1 MLIENWHKTNR
12 NAWFCS
18 MAECRLTKSKTIFGE
33 RFPCDSLSSQPIRNP
48 QSAIDNPEMSFSADS
63 ALEYLERAHKK
74 NRLAHAYLISGPAG
88 SGKSVVAAR
97 LAALLNKTTPERV
110 LQGQAP
116 DVLVTEP
123 ASRSRK
129 IVVDQIRGLERALQL
144 RSAGNHKK
152 IGIIRDADR
161 MQTQAANAFLKTLE
175 EPPQNSLLLLLSA
188 LPEALPETI
197 VSRCLSLPLRSPSEA
212 PFSPEEEQL
221 LRLLC
226 ATAQEKPHV
235 IERAY
240 RVSQGMQ
247 GLLNAIRDQ
256 IRDEHAEALKR
267 EETRYR
273 QTTDGG
279 WLREREDYYKALTE
293 SVYRERRSRLIE
305 TLFLWWADV
314 LRAKIGE
321 AGRLLES
328 CAKATAK
335 IAAQL
340 NIAQVL
346 KRIRRL
352 EEMRDHLNT
361 TAQEALVLEVGCLH
375 IFR

>member
-1 MLIENWHKTNR
+1 
-12 NAWFCS
+12 
-18 MAECRLTKSKTIFGE
+18 
-33 RFPCDSLSSQPIRNP
+33 
-48 QSAIDNPEMSFSADS
+48 MSFSADS

-97 LAALLNKTTPERV
+97 LAAFLNKTTPEKV
-110 LQGQAP
+110 LHAQAP
-116 DVLVTEP
+116 DVFVTEP
-123 ASRSRK
+123 VSRSRK

-144 RSAGNHKK
+144 RSADNHKK

-175 EPPQNSLLLLLSA
+175 EPPQNSLLLLLTT

-197 VSRCLSLPLRSPSEA
+197 VSRCLRLPLRSSSEA
-212 PFSPEEEQL
+212 PLSPQEKEL

-226 ATAQEKPHV
+226 ETADVKTRG

-247 GLLNAIRDQ
+247 RLLNAIRDQ
-256 IRDEHAEALKR
+256 IRDEHAEALRR
-267 EETRYR
+267 EEARYR

-279 WLREREDYYKALTE
+279 WLSEREDYYKALTE
-293 SVYRERRSRLIE
+293 SVYRERRSGLIE

-314 LRAKIGE
+314 LRAKAGQ
-321 AGRLLES
+321 AGRLLKS
-328 CAKATAK
+328 CAKATEK
-335 IAAQL
+335 IGWQM
-340 NIAQVL
+340 NTIDVL

-361 TAQEALVLEVGCLH
+361 TAQEALVLEVGCLQ

>member
-1 MLIENWHKTNR
+1 
-12 NAWFCS
+12 
-18 MAECRLTKSKTIFGE
+18 
-33 RFPCDSLSSQPIRNP
+33 
-48 QSAIDNPEMSFSADS
+48 MSFSAES
-63 ALEYLERAHKK
+63 ALEYLELAHKK

-88 SGKSVVAAR
+88 SGKSEVAAR
-97 LAALLNKTTPERV
+97 LAALLNKTTPEKV
-110 LQGQAP
+110 LHAQAP
-116 DVLVTEP
+116 DVFVTEP

-144 RSAGNHKK
+144 CSAGNHKK

-197 VSRCLSLPLRSPSEA
+197 VSRCLSLPLRSSSEA
-212 PFSPEEEQL
+212 PLSPQEKEL

-226 ATAQEKPHV
+226 TTAEEKPRG

-247 GLLNAIRDQ
+247 GLLNSIRDQ

-267 EETRYR
+267 EEARYR

-279 WLREREDYYKALTE
+279 WLSEREDYYKALTE

-305 TLFLWWADV
+305 TLFLWWSDV
-314 LRAKIGE
+314 LRAKVGE
-321 AGRLLES
+321 SGRLLKS
-328 CAKATAK
+328 CAKATGK
-335 IAAQL
+335 IASQRNTVDA
-340 NIAQVL
+340 L

>member
-1 MLIENWHKTNR
+1 
-12 NAWFCS
+12 
-18 MAECRLTKSKTIFGE
+18 
-33 RFPCDSLSSQPIRNP
+33 
-48 QSAIDNPEMSFSADS
+48 MSFSADS

-74 NRLAHAYLISGPAG
+74 SRLAHAYLISGPVG
-88 SGKSVVAAR
+88 SGKSEVAAR
-97 LAALLNKTTPERV
+97 LAALLNKTTPEKV
-110 LQGQAP
+110 LRAQAP
-116 DVLVTEP
+116 DVFVTEP

-129 IVVDQIRGLERALQL
+129 IVVDQIRELERALHL
-144 RSAGNHKK
+144 RSADNRRK

-175 EPPQNSLLLLLSA
+175 EPPQNSLLLLLTT

-197 VSRCLSLPLRSPSEA
+197 VSRCLSLPLRRSSEA
-212 PFSPEEEQL
+212 PLSSQEKEL

-226 ATAQEKPHV
+226 ASAEEKSQG
-235 IERAY
+235 IERAD
-240 RVSQGMQ
+240 RISQGIQ
-247 GLLNAIRDQ
+247 TLLNSVRDEIRG
-256 IRDEHAEALKR
+256 EHAEALKR

-279 WLREREDYYKALTE
+279 WLSEREEYYKALTE

-314 LRAKIGE
+314 LRGKI
-321 AGRLLES
+321 ARTNRLLES
-328 CAKATAK
+328 CAKATEK

-340 NIAQVL
+340 STAEIL

-352 EEMRDHLNT
+352 EEMRDQLNT

>member
-1 MLIENWHKTNR
+1 
-12 NAWFCS
+12 
-18 MAECRLTKSKTIFGE
+18 
-33 RFPCDSLSSQPIRNP
+33 
-48 QSAIDNPEMSFSADS
+48 MSFSAET
-63 ALEYLERAHKK
+63 ALEYLERAHRK

-88 SGKSVVAAR
+88 SGKSEVAAR
-97 LAALLNKTTPERV
+97 LAALLNKTTPEKV
-110 LQGQAP
+110 LHAQAP
-116 DVLVTEP
+116 DVFMTEP

-175 EPPQNSLLLLLSA
+175 EPPQNSILLLLTA

-197 VSRCLSLPLRSPSEA
+197 VSRCLSLPLHSSSEVPRSPQ
-212 PFSPEEEQL
+212 EEEL

-226 ATAQEKPHV
+226 ATAQEKPHG

-247 GLLNAIRDQ
+247 SLLNAIRDQ
-256 IRDEHAEALKR
+256 IRNDHAEALKR

-279 WLREREDYYKALTE
+279 WLSEREDYYKALTE
-293 SVYRERRSRLIE
+293 SVYREWRSRLIE

-314 LRAKIGE
+314 LRAKVGE
-321 AGRLLES
+321 NGRLLKS
-328 CAKATAK
+328 CAKATEK
-335 IAAQL
+335 IAAQMRTVD
-340 NIAQVL
+340 VL